1 VVTVTQGWSALT
13 DIVATARTMEVA
25 AMEGEETAGVEKVVA
40 ALGVVSMYRPRFE
53 STLGAEA
60 DVRL

>member
-1 VVTVTQGWSALT
+1 
-13 DIVATARTMEVA
+13 MEVA